1 MPSQT
6 LTEKKSNGHHITT
19 WTLPLRE
26 NNVGIT
32 KLYSILGNFF
42 SSMEKMPT
50 TKRSLKKL
58 CQKINR
64 EQAEDDIK
72 KTLDL
77 FSELRK
83 SDPGFMFSVDT
94 DEDGR
99 IKTLLWTNGRSRMQ
113 YEHMVVAGCS
123 MSILEM

>member
-42 SSMEKMPT
+42 SSMEKVPT
-50 TKRSLKKL
+50 TKRSLKNL

-77 FSELRK
+77 FSELR
-83 SDPGFMFSVDT
+83 
-94 DEDGR
+94 
-99 IKTLLWTNGRSRMQ
+99 
-113 YEHMVVAGCS
+113 
-123 MSILEM
+123 